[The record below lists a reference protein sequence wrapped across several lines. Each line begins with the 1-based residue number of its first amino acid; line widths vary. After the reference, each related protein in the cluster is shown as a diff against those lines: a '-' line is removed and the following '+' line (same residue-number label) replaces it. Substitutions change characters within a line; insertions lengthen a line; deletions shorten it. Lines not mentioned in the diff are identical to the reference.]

1 MIWKTEQGIKPWRS
15 EIFIARGGIFIADE
29 FTPKVNKFL

>member
-15 EIFIARGGIFIADE
+15 EIFIADE
-29 FTPKVNKFL
+29 LILKVNKFL